1 MARGLL
7 EVQGRFQ
14 NMAFSE
20 NKPRFHLETLAWSLH
35 NGVTLSEFCDLSQLQ
50 ILFKKKQTKNLTMR
64 SEILFMKVFSFF

>member
-20 NKPRFHLETLAWSLH
+20 NKPRFHLETLAWLLH

-50 ILFKKKQTKNLTMR
+50 ILFKKKTNKK
-64 SEILFMKVFSFF
+64 SDDEE